1 MVKKGQREG
10 EAVGLMFKWLI
21 AEASLGRDS
30 HVAKGT
36 VASGRNDHTG
46 SLLDI
51 LGRGKSRLELLHF
64 RVCHLAW

>member
-46 SLLDI
+46 SYWTSWGG
-51 LGRGKSRLELLHF
+51 GRAALNFCISGS
-64 RVCHLAW
+64 AT